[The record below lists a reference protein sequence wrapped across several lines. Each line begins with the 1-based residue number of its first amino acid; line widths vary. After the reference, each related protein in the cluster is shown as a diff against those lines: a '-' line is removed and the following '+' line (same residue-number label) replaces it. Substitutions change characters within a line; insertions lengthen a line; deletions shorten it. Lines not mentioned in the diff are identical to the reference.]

1 MPSQENISAP
11 RKAMKEKRIDSL
23 EQYILENR
31 SVTIDNICEIYNIS
45 KNTVRRDLEELVE
58 RGTIVKVY
66 GGAKAVDTVQPKT
79 PLSSFE
85 ERHIAHMR
93 EKDYICRLA
102 ANMVSDGDIIY
113 IDTGTTCIYMV
124 EYLKNIKCTIITN
137 SLQVASSA
145 VPYPNLSVIML
156 PGKLKRETLSFVGIE
171 AIENLKIYNIDKA
184 FMASTGVTIENGL
197 TNASSEEYSI
207 KKSVV
212 ENSAYLYLLADYTK
226 FGRTALHTYCSLSTV
241 NAIVTD
247 QSLPDKY
254 CTFCSTHNINIVY

>member
-1 MPSQENISAP
+1 
-11 RKAMKEKRIDSL
+11 MKEKRIDSL

-31 SVTIDNICEIYNIS
+31 SVTIDNICETYNIS
-45 KNTVRRDLEELVE
+45 KNTVRRDLDELVE

-66 GGAKAVDTVQPKT
+66 GGAKAADAVPPKT

-113 IDTGTTCIYMV
+113 IDTGTTCVNIV
-124 EYLKNIKCTIITN
+124 EYLKNTKCTIITN
-137 SLQVASSA
+137 SLQIASSA
-145 VPYPNLSVIML
+145 VPYQSLDVIML

-207 KKSVV
+207 KKTVV
-212 ENSAYLYLLADYTK
+212 ESSTYLYLLADYTK
-226 FGRTALHTYCSLSTV
+226 FGRTALHTYCSLSMV
-241 NAIVTD
+241 NSIITD
-247 QSLPDKY
+247 QAPPEKY
-254 CTFCSTHNINIVY
+254 RSFCSAHNINIVY